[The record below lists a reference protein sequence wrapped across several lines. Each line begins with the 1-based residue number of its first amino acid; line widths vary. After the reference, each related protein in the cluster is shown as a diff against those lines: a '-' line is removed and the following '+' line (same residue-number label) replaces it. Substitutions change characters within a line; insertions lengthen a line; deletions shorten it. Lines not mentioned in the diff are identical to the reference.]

1 MYNIFNRKEVA
12 DVINDEQEIDDA
24 VKAAEELEL
33 SKLQEAKRKKKKM
46 LKERKKIH
54 DRLNLKM
61 IIKNDEPI
69 IEEDREL
76 FTLSQI
82 RNPKVIILLCLS
94 SVFLRK

>member
-1 MYNIFNRKEVA
+1 MA

-82 RNPKVIILLCLS
+82 RNPKVTVLLCLFA
-94 SVFLRK
+94 FLRK